1 MNYIRT
7 LRIVTLWETQNW
19 LQINVVMMNQ
29 CMLCTYNLEVLHV
42 Q

>member
-19 LQINVVMMNQ
+19 LQINVVIEPVHAMYILILKCYM
-29 CMLCTYNLEVLHV
+29 
-42 Q
+42 